1 MKHSHDAAGAAMSQT
16 LLIISDQIG
25 FARDIVARW
34 QMEPQLP
41 DFTVMSSDIWH
52 RGCDSLFD
60 IAIVGDVSRER
71 AGTVLK
77 MLDHWAAP
85 SLYISA
91 PGESV
96 HALRREFSHVISVPR
111 HDAWVDTTVLLGG
124 ELLRRA
130 EGTARLR
137 RLEEKARADELH
149 ASLGRYMLEMR
160 HNFNNALT
168 SVLGNSELLL
178 LDTAALS
185 ESMREQLETMHR
197 MTLRLHEMMQ
207 RFSSLETEMHCAE
220 EYSDAESGAPHLSL
234 SARA

>member
-1 MKHSHDAAGAAMSQT
+1 MKHSQDGAGAAVSQS

-34 QMEPQLP
+34 QMEPHLP
-41 DFTVMSSDIWH
+41 EFTVMSSDVWH

-60 IAIVGDVSRER
+60 VAIVGDVSTERTRE
-71 AGTVLK
+71 VLK

-96 HALRREFSHVISVPR
+96 HALRREFSRVISVPR
-111 HDAWVDTTVLLGG
+111 HDAWSDTLVLLGG
-124 ELLRRA
+124 EMLRRA

-137 RLEEKARADELH
+137 RLEGKSRSDEMH
-149 ASLGRYMLEMR
+149 ATLGRYMLEMR

-178 LDTAALS
+178 LDTAGLS
-185 ESMREQLETMHR
+185 ESMREQLDTMHS

-207 RFSSLETEMHCAE
+207 RFSSLETEMYWEQSA
-220 EYSDAESGAPHLSL
+220 L
-234 SARA
+234 SAQSSAKPGMLCEY

>member
-1 MKHSHDAAGAAMSQT
+1 MKNFHSEAGAALSQT

-34 QMEPQLP
+34 QMELQLP
-41 DFTVMSSDIWH
+41 EFTVMSSDIWH
-52 RGCDSLFD
+52 RGCESLFD
-60 IAIVGDVSRER
+60 VAIVGDISRQR
-71 AGTVLK
+71 ANDVLK

-96 HALRREFSHVISVPR
+96 HALRREFPRVIIVPR
-111 HDAWVDTTVLLGG
+111 HDAWTDTLVLLGS

-130 EGTARLR
+130 ETTARLQN
-137 RLEEKARADELH
+137 LQEKSRSDELH
-149 ASLGRYMLEMR
+149 AALGRYMLEMR

-178 LDTAALS
+178 LDS
-185 ESMREQLETMHR
+185 EGMSGSMREQLDTMHS

-207 RFSSLETEMHCAE
+207 RFTSLEAEMHCSDK
-220 EYSDAESGAPHLSL
+220 YSCGESGATEVAL
-234 SARA
+234 RAGA

>member
-1 MKHSHDAAGAAMSQT
+1 MKHSHDETGAAVSQS

-34 QMEPQLP
+34 QMEPHLP
-41 DFTVMSSDIWH
+41 EFTVMSSDIWH

-60 IAIVGDVSRER
+60 VAIIGDVSRER
-71 AGTVLK
+71 AGNVLK

-85 SLYISA
+85 SLYISS

-96 HALRREFSHVISVPR
+96 HALRREFSRVISIPR
-111 HDAWVDTTVLLGG
+111 HDAWIDTLVLLGG

-130 EGTARLR
+130 EGNARLR
-137 RLEEKARADELH
+137 RLEEKSRIDEVQ
-149 ASLGRYMLEMR
+149 AALGRYMLEMR

-178 LDTAALS
+178 LDTAVLT
-185 ESMREQLETMHR
+185 ESMREQLSTMHS

-220 EYSDAESGAPHLSL
+220 EYSAGESGIPQLSL
-234 SARA
+234 SAGA

>member
-1 MKHSHDAAGAAMSQT
+1 MKHSHDEAGVARSQT

-41 DFTVMSSDIWH
+41 EFTVMSSDIWH
-52 RGCDSLFD
+52 LGCDSLFD
-60 IAIVGDVSRER
+60 LAIVGDLRRER
-71 AGTVLK
+71 AGDVLK
-77 MLDHWAAP
+77 MLDQWSTP

-91 PGESV
+91 LGESV
-96 HALRREFSHVISVPR
+96 HALRREFSRVISVPR
-111 HDAWVDTTVLLGG
+111 HDAWIDTLVLLGG

-137 RLEEKARADELH
+137 RLEERSRADEVH
-149 ASLGRYMLEMR
+149 AALGRYMLEMR

-178 LDTAALS
+178 LDTAGIS
-185 ESMREQLETMHR
+185 ESMREQLDTMHS
-197 MTLRLHEMMQ
+197 MSLRLHEMMQ
-207 RFSSLETEMHCAE
+207 RFSSLEAEMHCAE
-220 EYSDAESGAPHLSL
+220 QYSAAERGAPQLSL